1 MTEQWE
7 LITRLFAVARTL
19 DGEQREA
26 FLSAACNGDTVLR
39 SEVESLLRNDQAD
52 SFLAS
57 PASAPLARALRESLT
72 LPEAGQI
79 LRNRYRLEERM
90 ATGGQA
96 LVYRATDQL
105 LSRPVVVKFLR
116 MEGRE
121 EHALEARLRQEKE
134 VLARIDHPAVV
145 GIFDT
150 GDLADGSPF
159 LVIQYIEG
167 QSLREALRGGPLERQ
182 RAAAIVREIGS
193 ALSAAHALGIAHRDL
208 KPENVMLQ
216 QLGDGTE
223 SVKLIDFG
231 IAKVERSQLDP
242 STTTL
247 MIAGTIRYMAPE
259 QFQGENEPA
268 SDIYSLALMVCE
280 MLSGHPDVRAL
291 PRGTPRRVQR
301 LLEAALSFRPGD
313 RPQKVR
319 AWCGELAEALTSQSR
334 RHFVRLAGGSA
345 ALLGAGAFAGSR
357 WYAALQDTPRL
368 IEYVASFDPLSEGFQ
383 IHNDVI
389 GTIVDDPSRPGDYD
403 GWRVTTTRQG
413 DYYHQLTDRQ
423 KRLALERGWKLSAV
437 MRAEEGSVHI
447 NVDFLGQGKRYDI
460 AVFVNPDT
468 DVVRLNTQIVPAQQG
483 LEFPIAR
490 KQPTFRRYELV
501 YDPGLGSATLSVD
514 GKRVLTGYRGHTQFQ
529 EDLGVFFGVAL
540 YGGARA
546 RGTFQSVRFEIN
558 P

>member
-1 MTEQWE
+1 MTGHWD
-7 LITRLFAVARTL
+7 LITRLFDAARAL
-19 DGEQREA
+19 DPEQREA
-26 FLSAACNGDTVLR
+26 FLSAACNGDNALR
-39 SEVESLLRNDQAD
+39 AEIESLLRNDQAD
-52 SFLAS
+52 SFLS
-57 PASAPLARALRESLT
+57 GPASAPLAHVLRESLT
-72 LPEAGQI
+72 LPEAGEL
-79 LRNRYRLEERM
+79 LRNRYRLEARM

-116 MEGRE
+116 VEGRE
-121 EHALEARLRQEKE
+121 EQAIEARLRQEKE

-145 GIFDT
+145 GILDT

-167 QSLREALRGGPLERQ
+167 QSLREGLRGGPLERQ
-182 RAAAIVREIGS
+182 RVAAIVRQIGS

-231 IAKVERSQLDP
+231 IAKVERSHLDH
-242 STTTL
+242 STTTV

-259 QFQGENEPA
+259 QFQGENGPA
-268 SDIYSLALMVCE
+268 SDIYSLALIACE

-291 PRGTPRRVQR
+291 PRGTARRVRR
-301 LLEAALSFRPGD
+301 LVESALSFRPAD
-313 RPQKVR
+313 RPEKVR
-319 AWCGELAEALTSQSR
+319 AWCDQLAEALTSQSR

-383 IHNDVI
+383 IHNDVA
-389 GTIVDDPSRPGDYD
+389 GTIVDSPSRPGDFE

-413 DYYHQLTDRQ
+413 DYYRHLTDRQ
-423 KRLALERGWKLSAV
+423 KRMALERGWKFSTV
-437 MRAEEGSVHI
+437 MRAEEGSLHI
-447 NVDFLGQGKRYDI
+447 NVDFLGRGKRYDI
-460 AVFVNPDT
+460 NVFVNPDA
-468 DVVRLNTQIVPAQQG
+468 DLVRLNTQILPERHG
-483 LEFPIAR
+483 LDFPIAR
-490 KQPTFRRYELV
+490 KEPTFRRYELI
-501 YDPGLGSATLSVD
+501 YDPGLGSAMLSVD
-514 GKRVLTGYRGHTQFQ
+514 GMQVLTGYRGHTQFQ
-529 EDLGVFFGVAL
+529 EDLGVFFGAAL
-540 YGGARA
+540 YGGWRA